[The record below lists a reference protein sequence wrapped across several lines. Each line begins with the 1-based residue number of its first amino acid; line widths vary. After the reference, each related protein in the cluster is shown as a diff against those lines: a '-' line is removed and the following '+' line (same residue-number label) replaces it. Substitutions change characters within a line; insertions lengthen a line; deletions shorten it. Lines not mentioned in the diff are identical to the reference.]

1 MSELILASK
10 SPRRRDLM
18 KLLGHPFISI
28 VSTVKE
34 NTIKGETPSQ
44 HVTRLSELKARDVGN
59 KRENSIIIGADTIVI
74 LNDEILGKPD
84 SSEQAVEMLMKLQDN
99 THTVFTGF
107 TLYDTTTEN
116 LFSSYETSCVSMR
129 KMTVELA
136 RLYVATGEPL
146 DKAGAYGIQG
156 YGAALINSINGCFFN
171 VMGLPLARLM
181 DALYTFS
188 GGEFRYFGVC

>member
-1 MSELILASK
+1 MSKLILASK
-10 SPRRRDLM
+10 SPRRRELM

-28 VSTVKE
+28 ASTVKE

-44 HVTRLSELKARDVGN
+44 HVIRLSELKARDIGN
-59 KRENSIIIGADTIVI
+59 KRDNSIIIGSDTIVV
-74 LNDEILGKPD
+74 LDDEMLEKPD

-107 TLYDTTTEN
+107 ALYDTATEN
-116 LFSSYETSCVSMR
+116 LFSSYETTCVSMR
-129 KMTVELA
+129 KMTIELA

-156 YGAALINSINGCFFN
+156 YGAVLITSINGCFFN

-188 GGEFRYFGVC
+188 GGKFRYFGVC

>member
-1 MSELILASK
+1 VSELILASK

-28 VSTVKE
+28 TSTVEE
-34 NTIKGETPSQ
+34 NTINGETPSQ
-44 HVTRLSELKARDVGN
+44 HVIRLSELKARDVGD
-59 KRENSIIIGADTIVI
+59 KRDNSIIIGADTIVV
-74 LNDEILGKPD
+74 LNDEIIGKPD
-84 SSEQAVEMLMKLQDN
+84 FSEQAVEMLMKLQDN

-107 TLYDTTTEN
+107 ALYDTETEN
-116 LFSSYETSCVSMR
+116 LFSSYETTRVSMR

-156 YGAALINSINGCFFN
+156 YGAALITSITGCFFN

-188 GGEFRYFGVC
+188 GGKFGYFGVC